1 MLCKQDE
8 KAFVCSFCKRFA
20 YHPTCLQLDFKGW
33 DETRVFC
40 IAASVKDFFDFFWQ
54 IVEKEVNSFSQRFD
68 FSEVRKTL
76 FDITKCDCSLNKNK
90 VYFEI

>member
-1 MLCKQDE
+1 MKFDLRSDLISEVGISHRQCP
-8 KAFVCSFCKRFA
+8 CS
-20 YHPTCLQLDFKGW
+20 
-33 DETRVFC
+33 
-40 IAASVKDFFDFFWQ
+40 ASVKDFFDFFWQ

-90 VYFEI
+90 VYFKI